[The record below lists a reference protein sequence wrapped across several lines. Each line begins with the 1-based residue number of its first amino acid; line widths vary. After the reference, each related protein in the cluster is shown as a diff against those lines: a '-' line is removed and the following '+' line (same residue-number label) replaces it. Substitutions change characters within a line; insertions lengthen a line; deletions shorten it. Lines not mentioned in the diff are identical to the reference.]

1 MDQLKKTTYHYF
13 RLEIKSCLNKIVKTK
28 KKRIEKRQKTVCS
41 AIYCCSS

>member
-13 RLEIKSCLNKIVKTK
+13 RLEIKSRLNKIVKTK
-28 KKRIEKRQKTVCS
+28 KKRIEKGQKTVCS